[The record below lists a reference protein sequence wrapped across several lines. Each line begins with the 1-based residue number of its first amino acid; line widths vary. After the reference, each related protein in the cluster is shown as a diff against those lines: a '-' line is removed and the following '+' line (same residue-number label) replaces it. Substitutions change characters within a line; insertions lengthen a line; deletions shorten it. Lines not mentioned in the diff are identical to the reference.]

1 MDLKYII
8 RMTNNH
14 YGMYGSAG
22 TGKRMFREVVKEMLD
37 KENFTYAD
45 TDSIKKTKT
54 QLDVI
59 KGYSVEEMRYFIYNM
74 YKLETTPVMSIE
86 IMKQNE
92 EHCIARIIKFLESEC
107 KE

>member
-1 MDLKYII
+1 MDFIEY
-8 RMTNNH
+8 TN
-14 YGMYGSAG
+14 M
-22 TGKRMFREVVKEMLD
+22 MFRYGNGGQTKLGKVIKEMLD

-59 KGYSVEEMRYFIYNM
+59 KEYSVEEMRYFIY
-74 YKLETTPVMSIE
+74 KLETTPAMRVE

-92 EHCIARIIKFLESEC
+92 EHCIAQIIKFLESEV

>member
-1 MDLKYII
+1 MK
-8 RMTNNH
+8 
-14 YGMYGSAG
+14 
-22 TGKRMFREVVKEMLD
+22 

-45 TDSIKKTKT
+45 TDSIKKKLKT

-59 KGYSVEEMRYFIYNM
+59 KEYSVEEMRYFM
-74 YKLETTPVMSIE
+74 YKLETTPAMSIE

-92 EHCIARIIKFLESEC
+92 EYIIAQIIKFLESEV

>member
-1 MDLKYII
+1 M
-8 RMTNNH
+8 MNNH
-14 YGMYGSAG
+14 YGMYGGAD
-22 TGKRMFREVVKEMLD
+22 KIMLEKKFREEVKEMLD
-37 KENFTYAD
+37 KENITYID

-59 KGYSVEEMRYFIYNM
+59 KEYSVEEMRYFIY
-74 YKLETTPVMSIE
+74 KLKTTPAMRVD

-92 EHCIARIIKFLESEC
+92 EHCIAQLIKFLESEC